1 MRILFTGSRHWNNAA
16 PVAAIINSL
25 PDHAIVIHGAARGL
39 DSLAGSLAEQR
50 GLTVEA
56 HPADWSL
63 HGRAAGPIRNAYMA
77 SLGAHVCYAFP
88 LKGSKGTRHMVTH
101 ARGLNIPVFIH
112 DFR

>member
-50 GLTVEA
+50 GLTVESY
-56 HPADWSL
+56 PADWNRY
-63 HGRAAGPIRNAYMA
+63 GRSAGIRRNEYMA
-77 SLGAHVCYAFP
+77 SLGADICFAFP
-88 LKGSKGTRHMVTH
+88 LQGSKGTKHMVTH

>member
-39 DSLAGSLAEQR
+39 DSLAGHLAKQR
-50 GLTVEA
+50 GLTVESY
-56 HPADWSL
+56 PADWNRYGKS
-63 HGRAAGPIRNAYMA
+63 AGFRRNEHMA
-77 SLGAHVCYAFP
+77 SLGADICFAFP
-88 LKGSKGTRHMVTH
+88 IKGSKGTRHMVTH
-101 ARGLNIPVFIH
+101 ARSLNIPVFIH

>member
-63 HGRAAGPIRNAYMA
+63 HGRAAGPIRNAYIWSLTHEA
-77 SLGAHVCYAFP
+77 STSPFSFMILGSHWVSLAA
-88 LKGSKGTRHMVTH
+88 
-101 ARGLNIPVFIH
+101 
-112 DFR
+112 

>member
-39 DSLAGSLAEQR
+39 DSLAGSL
-50 GLTVEA
+50 
-56 HPADWSL
+56 
-63 HGRAAGPIRNAYMA
+63 
-77 SLGAHVCYAFP
+77 GAHVCYAFP